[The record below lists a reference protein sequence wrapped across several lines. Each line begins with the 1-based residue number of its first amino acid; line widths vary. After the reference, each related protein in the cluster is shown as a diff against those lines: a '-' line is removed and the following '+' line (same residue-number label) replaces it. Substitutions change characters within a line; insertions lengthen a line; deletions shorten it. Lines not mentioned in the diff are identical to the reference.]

1 MRADRSWAT
10 TSTQQRS
17 VAESSHR
24 RLPATLTSGTGAER
38 LTHPLL
44 TDAEISATADFIE
57 SCQTDD
63 GLIVWFE
70 GGHADPW
77 NHIESAMALAAAGRH
92 AAAETAYEWLA
103 ANQHDV
109 GSWHNYYTAH
119 GVEDRKVDTN
129 CCAYVAVGVWHHWLS
144 VADLGFVGTMWPV
157 VERALDFVVGLR
169 KPSGHIPWAVHADG
183 TPWPY
188 ALLTGSS
195 SVVHAL
201 RCASALAALLGHQRP
216 EWDRT
221 AQRICQLIRH
231 RPDSFEPKD
240 RWAMD
245 WYYPVLCGALGGA
258 QARAHLAAG
267 APKFLLGDHGVRCV
281 ADQPWVTAAETCE
294 CALAYVR
301 TGDET
306 TARRLFA
313 ATLALRTEH
322 GAYYTGWVVPQAK
335 TFPHNETSTY
345 TAAAVLLA
353 ADAIER
359 RTPAAGALV
368 STPPA
373 LRAAAA
379 PSARSRP
386 GVAQRTERPPR

>member
-17 VAESSHR
+17 VAERFALGHQ
-24 RLPATLTSGTGAER
+24 PATHRGCSTGHRNASPA
-38 LTHPLL
+38 PLL
-44 TDAEISATADFIE
+44 SDAEISATADFIE

-92 AAAETAYEWLA
+92 AAAEAAYEWLA
-103 ANQHDV
+103 ANQHDA

-119 GVEDRKVDTN
+119 GVEDLKVDTN

-144 VADLGFVGTMWPV
+144 VADLGFVEGMWPV
-157 VERALDFVVGLR
+157 VERALNFVVSLR

-195 SVVHAL
+195 SIVHSL
-201 RCASALAALLGHQRP
+201 RCGSALAALLGHQRP
-216 EWDRT
+216 EWERT
-221 AQRICQLIRH
+221 AQRICRLIRH

-245 WYYPVLCGALGGA
+245 WYYPVLCGALEGA

-267 APKFLLGDHGVRCV
+267 APKFLLGDSGVRCV

-294 CALAYVR
+294 CALANLRV
-301 TGDET
+301 GNET
-306 TARRLFA
+306 AARRLFA
-313 ATLALRTEH
+313 AASALRTQD
-322 GAYYTGWVVPQAK
+322 GAYYTGWVVPQAA

-368 STPPA
+368 RTPSA
-373 LRAAAA
+373 LWAAAA
-379 PSARSRP
+379 PSS
-386 GVAQRTERPPR
+386 